1 MLKYHYSVIRFVPSP
16 TRGEFV
22 NPGIIVG
29 SDATDEWAM
38 ELVGRKSRA
47 AKLDDAGILP
57 LVSTELQRLQL
68 RFSGDD
74 EESSWSDGPE
84 INEVWLAEMASQ
96 SRNVVQYTPPQPI
109 LAVDVAAAMEK
120 LWNTFIVDHVP
131 QKRESLSRHQIRTR
145 YLKSLQQ
152 FQLTPDQLKAKVK
165 LSTGH
170 STTSIDVAVY
180 NGVAK
185 RLTQCWSFQVKDTES
200 VLNEVKAW
208 GWTMRD
214 LRRSGGEIRTSTRRI
229 QVPGEVE
236 LSVVYALMADTKPDE
251 FTEEAIEVFND
262 ADVHAIAIQLEDLD
276 AHARAAAELLQ
287 IS

>member
-1 MLKYHYSVIRFVPSP
+1 MLKYHYSVIRFLPSP

-22 NPGIIVG
+22 NLGVIVG

-236 LSVVYALMADTKPDE
+236 LSVVYAPMADTKPDE

>member
-236 LSVVYALMADTKPDE
+236 LSVVYAPMADTKPDE

>member
-22 NPGIIVG
+22 NLGVIVG

-145 YLKSLQQ
+145 YLKCLQQ

-262 ADVHAIAIQLEDLD
+262 ADVHATAIQLEDLD

>member
-22 NPGIIVG
+22 NLGVIVG

>member
-22 NPGIIVG
+22 NLGVIVG

-229 QVPGEVE
+229 EVPGEVE

-262 ADVHAIAIQLEDLD
+262 ADVHATAIQLEDLD

>member
-22 NPGIIVG
+22 NLGVIVG

-145 YLKSLQQ
+145 YLKSLQH

-236 LSVVYALMADTKPDE
+236 LSVVYAPMADTKPDE

>member
-84 INEVWLAEMASQ
+84 INEVWLAEMSSQ

-276 AHARAAAELLQ
+276 AHVRAAAELLQ

>member
-22 NPGIIVG
+22 NLGVIVG

-236 LSVVYALMADTKPDE
+236 LSVVYAPMADTRPDE
-251 FTEEAIEVFND
+251 FTQEAIEVFND
-262 ADVHAIAIQLEDLD
+262 ADVHATAIQMEDLD

>member
-22 NPGIIVG
+22 NLGVIVG

-236 LSVVYALMADTKPDE
+236 LSVVYAPMADTKPDE

>member
-22 NPGIIVG
+22 NLGVIVG

-120 LWNTFIVDHVP
+120 LWNTFIVDHIP

-236 LSVVYALMADTKPDE
+236 LSVVYAPMADTKPDE

>member
-1 MLKYHYSVIRFVPSP
+1 
-16 TRGEFV
+16 
-22 NPGIIVG
+22 
-29 SDATDEWAM
+29 
-38 ELVGRKSRA
+38 
-47 AKLDDAGILP
+47 
-57 LVSTELQRLQL
+57 
-68 RFSGDD
+68 
-74 EESSWSDGPE
+74 
-84 INEVWLAEMASQ
+84 MASQ

-214 LRRSGGEIRTSTRRI
+214 LRRSGGEIRTSTSRI

-262 ADVHAIAIQLEDLD
+262 ADVHATAIQLEDLD

>member
-22 NPGIIVG
+22 NLGVIVG

-214 LRRSGGEIRTSTRRI
+214 LRRSGGEIRTPTRRI

-236 LSVVYALMADTKPDE
+236 LSVVYAPMADTKPDE

>member
-22 NPGIIVG
+22 NLGVIVG

-74 EESSWSDGPE
+74 DESSWGDGPE

-262 ADVHAIAIQLEDLD
+262 ADVHATAIQLEDLD

>member
-1 MLKYHYSVIRFVPSP
+1 MLKYRYSVIRFVPSP

-22 NPGIIVG
+22 NLGVIVG

-74 EESSWSDGPE
+74 DESSWGDGPE

-120 LWNTFIVDHVP
+120 LWNTFIVDHVR
-131 QKRESLSRHQIRTR
+131 QKRESLSRHQIRTL

-214 LRRSGGEIRTSTRRI
+214 LRRSGGEIRTSTSRI

-262 ADVHAIAIQLEDLD
+262 ADVHATAIQLEDLD

>member
-1 MLKYHYSVIRFVPSP
+1 M
-16 TRGEFV
+16 
-22 NPGIIVG
+22 
-29 SDATDEWAM
+29 
-38 ELVGRKSRA
+38 
-47 AKLDDAGILP
+47 
-57 LVSTELQRLQL
+57 
-68 RFSGDD
+68 
-74 EESSWSDGPE
+74 
-84 INEVWLAEMASQ
+84 
-96 SRNVVQYTPPQPI
+96 
-109 LAVDVAAAMEK
+109 
-120 LWNTFIVDHVP
+120 
-131 QKRESLSRHQIRTR
+131 
-145 YLKSLQQ
+145 
-152 FQLTPDQLKAKVK
+152 
-165 LSTGH
+165 
-170 STTSIDVAVY
+170 Y

-236 LSVVYALMADTKPDE
+236 LSVVYAPMADTKPEE